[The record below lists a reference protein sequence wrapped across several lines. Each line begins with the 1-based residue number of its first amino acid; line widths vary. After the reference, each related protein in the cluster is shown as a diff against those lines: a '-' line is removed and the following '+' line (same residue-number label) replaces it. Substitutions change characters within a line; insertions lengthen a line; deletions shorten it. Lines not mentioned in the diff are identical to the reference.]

1 MTRVSVEVLPG
12 RRRLVVEL
20 EEPTV
25 AELLRRLG
33 LGRESAVVVRD
44 GRPLLEDEELRDGDH
59 VVVFI
64 AASGG

>member
-1 MTRVSVEVLPG
+1 MARINVEVLPG

-20 EEPTV
+20 EKPTV

-33 LGRESAVVVRD
+33 LGRESAVVVQD
-44 GRPLLEDEELRDGDH
+44 GKPLLEDEELRDGDH